1 MPLESSTEAYE
12 QAHRTR
18 NVDSEESDEA
28 VPAEVLPSLPFL
40 RVRLLFRGIKVA
52 AEFLELTE
60 KPLHDGL
67 KRIRWTC
74 VCGCSLYDDFKEFAP
89 GALDELQNLLNN
101 GENTDV
107 INLHEEADRT
117 DNSTDAAH
125 DAARTSQRRPKVAPV
140 RQATGST
147 SIHNDPRST
156 KGLAKSSTQSSQSI
170 QSRNDRINRN
180 QAEGNNNNSPQ
191 GLRQRHPTRSE
202 TGTSAMGYN
211 AWVLPIFQYDRY
223 GTRVK
228 HLRVDQTTSDKDLFV
243 NIKEKYHQETSKVRR
258 FFVMRGVKKISC
270 VKFVHA
276 AIEPDI
282 HKFDDWPRQKHSPPW
297 IYKGCPA
304 KKSHIPLV
312 GHTYL
317 MHLWQHPSHC
327 DRQTYK
333 SHRQTSI
340 ARLFRQLGF
349 RRGGFGTSGMLGND
363 PDAPGN
369 ASRHDTELAGMNS
382 STSNGNRALD
392 GRDSSGP
399 RSSYVLLR
407 IPKKLGEQLTA
418 TDEDPP
424 EAWGLYFEE
433 GFGVH
438 HFLLIILMMYAMASL
453 GFAIYWCERYGL
465 VGPNSG
471 SGAFAVASWMCV
483 IAAMMSDIG
492 EYRKLLRPTVPMRGL
507 FLPAEKFVRVDN
519 GIDCSNPNVSP
530 EWRHHLNE
538 SQCQA
543 IGMACTNMFS
553 IVRGPAAT
561 GGDHK
566 QLPAFVHSTV
576 AKKLWPSLF
585 FTDYIKLKKVD
596 YSLLDTQYRG
606 RSLLNAAANDIIYDG
621 KVNAFHKTAVPR
633 LSCLTSWSNFV
644 DVPHGVQQSKIRGGS
659 CNDVS
664 DEVQVVEA
672 MIRALLA
679 LSKPLDSMA
688 VVTGC
693 LWQLEKLQ
701 KMKAKNAWADLRLL
715 SADTCEGGGWD
726 IAIIRLVKTE
736 NSPGFIGDELRANAA
751 VTRAREARYIFC
763 RETGQSCGIGSR
775 IIECPDMRR

>member
-1 MPLESSTEAYE
+1 MFAISPEQCLLCPHKRCNECKFKGPSEVDALRQPSPPRPEVSAKRSTKKSLKTLIGRSQATAEYRTTPRSGIESPTEGMKAESISPTPFESSREAPEQAHRARRPEVESESSMKKAFKSLIRRSQATPEHRNTPGFGAESHSEGIEARSISKLRFQDNSFIVDPEQADYIVPLQVTPEYKNTSGFVAENHSEGTKARSISPMPLESSTEAYE

-40 RVRLLFRGIKVA
+40 GVRLLFRGIKVA

-125 DAARTSQRRPKVAPV
+125 YAARSSQRRPKVAPV
-140 RQATGST
+140 RQATGDT

-156 KGLAKSSTQSSQSI
+156 KGLAKSSPQSSQSI
-170 QSRNDRINRN
+170 QSRNDHINRI

-202 TGTSAMGYN
+202 IGTSAMGYN

-223 GTRVK
+223 GTRVN

-276 AIEPDI
+276 AVEPDI
-282 HKFDDWPRQKHSPPW
+282 HKFDDWPGQKHSPPW

-327 DRQTYK
+327 DRQTYN

-349 RRGGFGTSGMLGND
+349 CRGGFGTSGMPDGD

-392 GRDSSGP
+392 GRDSPGP

-418 TDEDPP
+418 SDEDPP

-471 SGAFAVASWMCV
+471 SGAFAVASWMV
-483 IAAMMSDIG
+483 SFITLIV
-492 EYRKLLRPTVPMRGL
+492 TVW
-507 FLPAEKFVRVDN
+507 FK
-519 GIDCSNPNVSP
+519 
-530 EWRHHLNE
+530 
-538 SQCQA
+538 
-543 IGMACTNMFS
+543 
-553 IVRGPAAT
+553 
-561 GGDHK
+561 
-566 QLPAFVHSTV
+566 
-576 AKKLWPSLF
+576 
-585 FTDYIKLKKVD
+585 
-596 YSLLDTQYRG
+596 
-606 RSLLNAAANDIIYDG
+606 
-621 KVNAFHKTAVPR
+621 
-633 LSCLTSWSNFV
+633 
-644 DVPHGVQQSKIRGGS
+644 
-659 CNDVS
+659 
-664 DEVQVVEA
+664 
-672 MIRALLA
+672 
-679 LSKPLDSMA
+679 
-688 VVTGC
+688 
-693 LWQLEKLQ
+693 
-701 KMKAKNAWADLRLL
+701 WAD
-715 SADTCEGGGWD
+715 
-726 IAIIRLVKTE
+726 
-736 NSPGFIGDELRANAA
+736 
-751 VTRAREARYIFC
+751 
-763 RETGQSCGIGSR
+763 
-775 IIECPDMRR
+775 